1 MDIIEQ
7 QIWKT
12 NYVQPMFEKY
22 KEIPTKLKYMF
33 IEKEYCKI
41 FVKSEG
47 LSQMAHMYDDS
58 ETFIFAFE
66 SALCEFG
73 KVARKNLL
81 KKYFE
86 ELSFKEY
93 YELLTSGM
101 FYEFFPNL
109 TGKWLQDKEF
119 FINFVAERENKK
131 EYVKLILGL
140 TQTK

>member
-1 MDIIEQ
+1 MDIIER

-33 IEKEYCKI
+33 IEKEYRKMFGGI
-41 FVKSEG
+41 REANSR
-47 LSQMAHMYDDS
+47 MAHMYDDS

-81 KKYFE
+81 NKYFE
-86 ELSFKEY
+86 ELAWSDYIKLAESGSYFKHY
-93 YELLTSGM
+93 S
-101 FYEFFPNL
+101 
-109 TGKWLQDKEF
+109 GKWLQDKEF
-119 FINFVAERENKK
+119 FINFVAEREDKK
-131 EYVKLILGL
+131 EYVKLILG
-140 TQTK
+140 